1 MGAVLLAEPV
11 LRRLEARD
19 LPEALRLTQA
29 QNWSHRLEDWEF
41 HFRFGRGWA
50 ACDADGR
57 LLGTA
62 LWWAYGTAF
71 ATVGLVVVRPDCQGQ
86 GIGRRLMDAVIAHAG
101 ERTLQLLAT
110 RAGLRLY
117 EQTGFVAVESIS
129 QCQGIVQSVA
139 AVVPEH
145 LRLRPAARADLDA
158 ACRLDSMAIG
168 SPRRELIEAVFEA
181 GGGGGV
187 VAERQDVLMG
197 FALQRASG
205 RGTLLGPLV
214 ASDEDVAIGLVRTLL
229 GTCPGFCRLDIPTRA
244 AALGACLARAGL
256 PAVDQVVRMIRGPM
270 PPANAAARTFGL
282 VSQALG

>member
-41 HFRFGRGWA
+41 HFRLGQGWA
-50 ACDADGR
+50 ACDTDGR

-62 LWWAYGTAF
+62 LWWGFGPTF
-71 ATVGLVVVRPDCQGQ
+71 ATVGLVVVRPDCQGK
-86 GIGRRLMDAVIAHAG
+86 GVGRRLMDAVMADAG
-101 ERTLQLLAT
+101 GRTLQLLAT

-117 EQTGFVAVESIS
+117 EQTGFVAIETVS
-129 QCQGIVQSVA
+129 QCQGIVQPIAA
-139 AVVPEH
+139 AVPE
-145 LRLRPAARADLDA
+145 LRVRPAVRADLDA
-158 ACRLDSMAIG
+158 ACRLDAMAIG
-168 SPRRELIEAVFEA
+168 ASRRELIEAVFEA
-181 GGGGGV
+181 DGRGV
-187 VAERQDVLMG
+187 VAERSGALAG

-214 ASDEDVAIGLVRTLL
+214 ASDESVAIGLATTLL
-229 GTCPGFCRLDIPTRA
+229 GANTGFCRLDIPTA
-244 AALGACLARAGL
+244 ATALGGCLARAGL
-256 PAVDQVVRMIRGPM
+256 AAIDQVVRMVRGPV
-270 PPANAAARTFGL
+270 PPASPAARTFGL